1 MICKFHKPT
10 QNNLVWT
17 QFTVTSTNAWRRS
30 HEHDPKTFLSSLGQ
44 RKTVLW
50 SDESKFDILFWKT
63 WTPHPPNLRE
73 DPACYQRSVQKPPPL
88 TVRGLISAYRTG
100 SLHIWKSTECWKI
113 CVAFRAT
120 YFSVLPCL
128 FQGRLCIFQKDEA
141 KTHTACIK
149 TVESGCLTGLPFM
162 DGSEKKTVNM
172 GLSQLL
178 WDKLLPSNSK
188 LPFFFLKSCIFTV

>member
-100 SLHIWKSTECWKI
+100 SLHIWKRYVSLLERHI
-113 CVAFRAT
+113 FLSSHAFFREGFA
-120 YFSVLPCL
+120 YFRKMRLKLILHVLK
-128 FQGRLCIFQKDEA
+128 RLSPGA
-141 KTHTACIK
+141 
-149 TVESGCLTGLPFM
+149 
-162 DGSEKKTVNM
+162 
-172 GLSQLL
+172 
-178 WDKLLPSNSK
+178 
-188 LPFFFLKSCIFTV
+188 